1 MFLSVSLNF
10 WIITCFAVCAAIL
23 PKSLGTIST
32 STLSPKFNSL
42 LIFLAS
48 SKLIS
53 NASSFAL
60 SITSFIAYTCVA
72 PVCSSIFTST
82 FSNASK
88 FLLYAV
94 INAVLIDS
102 KSSSFLI
109 PFSFSNSSKAIINSL
124 LSIAFIF
131 YTIPFFFLF

>member
-1 MFLSVSLNF
+1 M
-10 WIITCFAVCAAIL
+10 
-23 PKSLGTIST
+23 
-32 STLSPKFNSL
+32 FNSL

-53 NASSFAL
+53 SASSFAL
-60 SITSFIAYTCVA
+60 SITSFIANTCVA

-102 KSSSFLI
+102 NNSSFFI

-131 YTIPFFFLF
+131 YSPYHSYTVFNCAIFFLSIFVSSIVTVSESNSFSSPM